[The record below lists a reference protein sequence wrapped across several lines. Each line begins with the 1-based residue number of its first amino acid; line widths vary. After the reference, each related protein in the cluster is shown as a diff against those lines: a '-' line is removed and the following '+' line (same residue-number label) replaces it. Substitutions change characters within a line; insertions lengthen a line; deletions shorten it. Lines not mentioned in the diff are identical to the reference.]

1 MGNQYEQCK
10 DELLEFL
17 MNEYGQSITRLAFT
31 YIKEKQL
38 AEDTAQI
45 VLGENYAYLML
56 MLR

>member
-31 YIKEKQL
+31 
-38 AEDTAQI
+38 
-45 VLGENYAYLML
+45 
-56 MLR
+56 